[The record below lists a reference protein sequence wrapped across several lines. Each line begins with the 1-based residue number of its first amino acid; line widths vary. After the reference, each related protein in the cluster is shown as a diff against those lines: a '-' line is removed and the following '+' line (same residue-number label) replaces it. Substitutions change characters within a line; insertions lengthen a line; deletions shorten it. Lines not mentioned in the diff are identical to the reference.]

1 MRESIPAPR
10 VGPRHGEGMVPG
22 VKANGMIYFSAI
34 RGTTPGED
42 REISAEEESRNAL
55 ENVRLLIEAAGG
67 TLDNIVHVTLY
78 LGDLNDRQAFHKVWM
93 EVFPT
98 NPPAR
103 IAVGVA
109 NASANPRGKA
119 RYALTVIATAP
130 S

>member
-10 VGPRHGEGMVPG
+10 EGPRHGQGMVPG
-22 VKANGMIYFSAI
+22 VKANGMIFFSAI

-42 REISAEEESRNAL
+42 RELTAEEESRQAL

-93 EVFPT
+93 EKFPT

-109 NASANPRGKA
+109 NASASPTGHA
-119 RYALTVIATAP
+119 RYALSVIATAP